1 MNKEIKGE
9 NQLSSYR
16 PGIDPDRRKG
26 PDFLTKS
33 IRWFTLIGWIIM
45 ITVLVFIGLAKP
57 EDVTFFDRWFGVQ
70 RHTSINLFLVRLIFV
85 LLILGM
91 LTSLVGLYVNFRR
104 SRRKDDEYRVSFF
117 ILGMLSILGIIIH
130 TILF

>member
-1 MNKEIKGE
+1 M
-9 NQLSSYR
+9 STYR

-26 PDFLTKS
+26 PDLLTKS
-33 IRWFTLIGWIIM
+33 IRWFTVIGWIIM
-45 ITVLVFIGLAKP
+45 ITVLLFIGFAKP

-70 RHTSINLFLVRLIFV
+70 RRTSINLFLVRLIFV

-91 LTSLVGLYVNFRR
+91 TTSLVGLYVNFRR

-117 ILGMLSILGIIIH
+117 ILGMLSILGIIVYS
-130 TILF
+130 ILF